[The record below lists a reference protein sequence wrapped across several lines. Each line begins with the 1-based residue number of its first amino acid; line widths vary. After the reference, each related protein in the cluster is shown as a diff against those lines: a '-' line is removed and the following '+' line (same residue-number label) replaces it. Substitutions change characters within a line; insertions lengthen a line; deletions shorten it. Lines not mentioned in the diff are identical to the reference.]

1 MKNLFLALFLLTGS
15 LAATSCSDDDDTA
28 AVTPANQT
36 ISADLTGAQEV
47 PAVTTSATGKIT
59 GTFNPTTKVLTYTV
73 TFAGL
78 APTAGHLHIGAPG
91 TTGPASITFLFNSAD
106 GKSFVSPINGT
117 ATLTDAQVTALT
129 GNMMYANLHTT
140 TVNTGE
146 IRANITLK

>member
-15 LAATSCSDDDDTA
+15 LATTSCSDDDDKA
-28 AVTPANQT
+28 VVTPANQT

-78 APTAGHLHIGAPG
+78 TPTAGHMHTGGPG
-91 TTGPASITFLFNSAD
+91 TVGGISFPFLFNSAD

-117 ATLTDAQVTALT
+117 VTLTDAQITALQ
-129 GNMMYANLHTT
+129 GGMMYANLHTVT
-140 TVNTGE
+140 NTGGE
-146 IRANITLK
+146 IRANVTMK

>member
-1 MKNLFLALFLLTGS
+1 MKKLLFALFLTMGS
-15 LAATSCSDDDDTA
+15 VAATSCSDDDTT
-28 AVTPANQT
+28 VTPANQT

-78 APTAGHLHIGAPG
+78 TPSAGHMHMGGPG
-91 TTGPASITFLFNSAD
+91 TTGPISFPFPLNSAD

-117 ATLTDAQVTALT
+117 VTLNDAQITALQ
-129 GNMMYANLHTT
+129 GGMMYANLHTSA
-140 TVNTGE
+140 NNGGE
-146 IRANITLK
+146 IRANVTMK

>member
-59 GTFNPTTKVLTYTV
+59 GTFNPTTKVLTYMV

-78 APTAGHLHIGAPG
+78 TPTAGHLHTGGPG
-91 TTGPASITFLFNSAD
+91 TTGPVSIPFLFNSAD

-117 ATLTDAQVTALT
+117 VTLTDAQITALQ
-129 GNMMYANLHTT
+129 GSMMYANLHSATYGG
-140 TVNTGE
+140 GE
-146 IRANITLK
+146 IRANVTMK